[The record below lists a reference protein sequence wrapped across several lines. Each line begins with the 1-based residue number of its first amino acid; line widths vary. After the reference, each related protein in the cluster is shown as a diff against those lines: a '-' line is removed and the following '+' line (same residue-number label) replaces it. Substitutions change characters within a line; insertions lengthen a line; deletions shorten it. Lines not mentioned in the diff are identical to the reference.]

1 MDGLVIASFGDLL
14 GGFETALSPV
24 NLLYALVGVVLGTA
38 VGVLP
43 GIAPS
48 MTVALLLPVTFT
60 LEPVSAFIMFA
71 GIYYGGMYG
80 GSTTSILLNT
90 PGESSSVITAIEG
103 NQMAKRGKAAQALAV
118 AAIGSFIAGTIGT
131 LLVVIVGP
139 TVADLAVRL
148 GPQDYFAVMVLAFV
162 AVSAVLGASLVRG
175 LISLTIGL
183 TIGAIGIDQSTGQLR
198 LTFGIAQFADGIDIV
213 VVAVG
218 IFAVGEALW
227 VAAHL
232 RRETPEV
239 IPVGRA
245 WMGREEW
252 ARSWKPW
259 LRGTAFGF
267 PFGAIPAG
275 GEEIPTFLSYVTEKR
290 LTKHPEEFG
299 HGAIEGVA
307 GPEASN
313 NASAAGVLVP
323 LLTLGLPTSATAA
336 VLIAAFQ
343 QYGLEPGPLL
353 FQNEPELVWG
363 LLASLFIGNTM
374 LLVLNLPLAPMWAK
388 LLQIPRPY
396 LYAGILFFATIGSYA
411 VNASPVDL
419 ALLLVIGAL
428 GFMMRR
434 FGLPVVPLIVAVI
447 LLPRAERQLRRALQI
462 SNGDVGGLVNTP
474 FAVIVYLLIVSLL
487 LLPLVRRIVLNRR
500 AASP

>member
-1 MDGLVIASFGDLL
+1 
-14 GGFETALSPV
+14 
-24 NLLYALVGVVLGTA
+24 
-38 VGVLP
+38 
-43 GIAPS
+43 
-48 MTVALLLPVTFT
+48 
-60 LEPVSAFIMFA
+60 
-71 GIYYGGMYG
+71 MY
-80 GSTTSILLNT
+80 
-90 PGESSSVITAIEG
+90 
-103 NQMAKRGKAAQALAV
+103 KRQ
-118 AAIGSFIAGTIGT
+118 
-131 LLVVIVGP
+131 
-139 TVADLAVRL
+139 
-148 GPQDYFAVMVLAFV
+148 
-162 AVSAVLGASLVRG
+162 
-175 LISLTIGL
+175 
-183 TIGAIGIDQSTGQLR
+183 
-198 LTFGIAQFADGIDIV
+198 
-213 VVAVG
+213 
-218 IFAVGEALW
+218 
-227 VAAHL
+227 
-232 RRETPEV
+232 
-239 IPVGRA
+239 
-245 WMGREEW
+245 
-252 ARSWKPW
+252 
-259 LRGTAFGF
+259 
-267 PFGAIPAG
+267 
-275 GEEIPTFLSYVTEKR
+275 TEKR